1 MKALKDRPRS
11 GRPPTIGP
19 VARCEVIAMACGLP
33 GEFGVTSH
41 TVWTYD
47 ALQQAFA
54 EKRPN
59 EAMSRSSVVRILR
72 GADIRPHRIK
82 MWCHSPDPEFR
93 EKATRVCEMYLR
105 PPEGAVVL
113 CVDEKTGIQAL
124 GRRFPVKGARAG
136 KGVRM
141 DHHYKRN
148 GTRKLIAAFEVAT
161 GRVYGEMRA
170 KRTAADLVEL
180 METIAKRYPDQQ
192 VYVIWD
198 NLNIHYDGKDDRWTR
213 FNERHGGRFHF
224 VYTPIHASWL
234 NQIEI
239 WFGTLQKRI
248 IKRGVFDSLE
258 QLDQAVLAFIDHYNR
273 WEAHPYRWTFTG
285 YPLQAGRQAA

>member
-1 MKALKDRPRS
+1 
-11 GRPPTIGP
+11 
-19 VARCEVIAMACGLP
+19 MACGLP

-170 KRTAADLVEL
+170 KRTAADLVEF

-192 VYVIWD
+192 VYIIWD
-198 NLNIHYDGKDDRWTR
+198 NLNIH
-213 FNERHGGRFHF
+213 
-224 VYTPIHASWL
+224 
-234 NQIEI
+234 
-239 WFGTLQKRI
+239 
-248 IKRGVFDSLE
+248 
-258 QLDQAVLAFIDHYNR
+258 
-273 WEAHPYRWTFTG
+273 
-285 YPLQAGRQAA
+285 